1 MIPIK
6 DVTDD
11 DDQGRRLL
19 ADVGVRTIEQL
30 IERGATA
37 ASRMTLSDESHLDV
51 EVIRGWVHRADLL
64 RISGI
69 GPGLARL
76 LCLTGVC
83 TTPKLAYRSTG
94 SLYAELSEMNAKTH
108 LVSMLPSPA
117 ELHEM
122 ITQAKR
128 LPKLIY
134 H

>member
-6 DVTDD
+6 DVTDA
-11 DDQGRRLL
+11 DDQARRLL
-19 ADVGVRTIEQL
+19 TDVGIRTAEQL

-37 ASRMTLSDESHLDV
+37 ASRMALSDETHLDE

-69 GPGLARL
+69 GPGFAQL
-76 LCLTGVC
+76 LCLTGVY

-94 SLYAELSEMNAKTH
+94 SLYAELSEMNAKAH
-108 LVSMLPSPA
+108 IVSMLPSPS